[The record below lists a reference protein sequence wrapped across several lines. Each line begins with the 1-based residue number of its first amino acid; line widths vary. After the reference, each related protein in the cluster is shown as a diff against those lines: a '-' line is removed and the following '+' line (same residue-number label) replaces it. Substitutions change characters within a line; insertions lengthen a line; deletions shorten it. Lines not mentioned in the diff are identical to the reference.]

1 MGERLGF
8 IFNRLKER
16 LWIRPMVVCVLS
28 IIGALLASMAD
39 GSELYKVVP
48 DITKESLEN
57 LLNIMAASMLVIAT
71 FAVSSMV
78 SAYASTGNTATP
90 RAFSLLVSDD
100 VSKNALS
107 TFIGAF
113 IYSIVALMALKNGYY
128 GQSGRFTLF
137 ALTLLT
143 LSVVVITFVYWVDR
157 IARLGRLGMTVDKVE
172 KAATKS
178 LKRRRETPSLRGV
191 RIPAVQDA
199 RLHPRSASAKP
210 VFSPVIGYVNWID
223 MATLQTCAE
232 EMALTVEVAIQPGE
246 FSAPGKPI
254 AYITLDDDKEKEVDT
269 GFVVKAFTISDDRV
283 FDDDPRF
290 GFVVLGEIAGTVLS
304 PSASDPGT
312 AIDIMETLLRLFILW
327 VEPLQEGEV
336 DEVAYDR
343 ILVPELS
350 LHAMFEEAFTPI
362 ARDGAGLV
370 EVTVRLLHI
379 FEAMTLY
386 GHPQLKT
393 LAIDHARLALARAE
407 IRLQLEHDKDLVRNA
422 ARFACEPEPE
432 SAPA

>member
-1 MGERLGF
+1 MGERFGF
-8 IFNRLKER
+8 ILNRLKER
-16 LWIRPMVVCVLS
+16 LWIRPLVVCVLS

-90 RAFSLLVSDD
+90 RAFSLLVADD

-143 LSVVVITFVYWVDR
+143 LSLVVITFVYWVDR
-157 IARLGRLGMTVDKVE
+157 IARLGRLGMTIDKVE

-178 LKRRRETPSLRGV
+178 LKHRRETPTLRGV

-199 RLHPRSASAKP
+199 RLHPRSPFARP

-223 MATLQTCAE
+223 MTALQTCAE
-232 EMALTVEVAIQPGE
+232 KMALTVEVAAQPGE

-254 AYITLDDDKEKEVDT
+254 AYVTLDDEEEKEIDT
-269 GFVVKAFTISDDRV
+269 CFVVEAFTISDDRV

-290 GFVVLGEIAGTVLS
+290 GLVVLGEIAGTVLS

-327 VEPLQEGEV
+327 VEPLKEGEV
-336 DEVAYDR
+336 VEVECDR

-350 LHAMFEEAFTPI
+350 LQAMFDEAFTPI

-370 EVTVRLLHI
+370 EVAVRLQHI
-379 FEAMTLY
+379 FESMSLY
-386 GHPQLKT
+386 GHPQLKK

-407 IRLQLEHDKDLVRNA
+407 IRLQLDHDKNLVRKA
-422 ARFACEPEPE
+422 ARFAYE
-432 SAPA
+432 SESVPD